1 MLTRATFRGLKGTA
15 MLTAVILAA
24 ACSPATENGPTAEND
39 AAPAAATAQNDEWDD
54 PAPAPR
60 AEYSAPAPKPA
71 PKPSRPKAPATA
83 NLPGGTEFEVMLV
96 NELASNVALAGEPV
110 EGRILDAVRVNGRTV
125 IPAGTRV
132 EGVISE
138 VAKAKH
144 IGGRAMVAVAWT
156 GVILP
161 GGGSLAIEG
170 GLMAEAKGTTKKDT
184 AIIAGS
190 AVGGAILGKI
200 LGGDSKDA
208 AIGAV
213 LGGGVG
219 TAVAAKRGDEA
230 ILIAET
236 MGWVKTL
243 ASADLRIR

>member
-1 MLTRATFRGLKGTA
+1 MLTRATVRGLKGPA
-15 MLTAVILAA
+15 MLTVVILAA
-24 ACSPATENGPTAEND
+24 ACAPATENTTTT
-39 AAPAAATAQNDEWDD
+39 APAAASAQTDEWADTD
-54 PAPAPR
+54 PAPQ
-60 AEYSAPAPKPA
+60 AEYKAPAPKPA
-71 PKPSRPKAPATA
+71 PKPARAKVPATA
-83 NLPGGTEFEVMLV
+83 NLPGGSEFEVMLV
-96 NELASNVALAGEPV
+96 NEVASNIALAGDPV
-110 EGRILDAVRVNGRTV
+110 EGRVVNSVRVDGRTV
-125 IPAGTRV
+125 IPGGSRV

-138 VAKAKH
+138 VQKAKH
-144 IGGRAMVAVAWT
+144 IGGHAMIAVAWT
-156 GVILP
+156 GVVLP
-161 GGGSLAIEG
+161 DGGSLAIEG
-170 GLMAEAKGTTKKDT
+170 GLLMEAKGTTKKDT

-190 AVGGAILGKI
+190 AVGGAILGKV

-213 LGGGVG
+213 VGGGVG